1 LSKNKDYNLKNR
13 FKPVLAL
20 VRLRFQSTVRRC
32 CFFSTTGRCQ
42 PRRICGR
49 SLYDGTTVGFAQ
61 SADAVAV
68 AAVESAA
75 FGSAAVVVVVVRVQR
90 MFLRNRAVAVVAVGS
105 EAEGSF

>member
-1 LSKNKDYNLKNR
+1 M
-13 FKPVLAL
+13 
-20 VRLRFQSTVRRC
+20 RRC

-49 SLYDGTTVGFAQ
+49 NLYDGTTVGFAQ
-61 SADAVAV
+61 PEDAVVV

-75 FGSAAVVVVVVRVQR
+75 FGSAAVVVVVVVRAQR

>member
-1 LSKNKDYNLKNR
+1 MSKNKDYNLKNR

-61 SADAVAV
+61 SADAVA
-68 AAVESAA
+68 AVESAA

-90 MFLRNRAVAVVAVGS
+90 MFLRNRAAAVVAVGS